1 MAGDL
6 KSLIVLAGQASMM
19 LVVFTIGLR
28 ARPADLAFAIR
39 RPRLLLRGIFAV
51 NIVVPAVAVALCL
64 LFPVDRAT
72 AAGLIIMAVS
82 PLAPLVPG
90 KMFKAGADEEFV
102 VGTYV
107 ALVLASLVM
116 VPLAVALV
124 AAMFGRHVTLPIS
137 TIASF
142 VGISILTPLIV
153 GVLTIVAYVVLIPIV
168 VLIIGASASKIGA
181 LLGDGT
187 LAVIILT
194 VLSALAAGYW
204 LGGPKAQHR
213 LALGQAAATRHPG
226 IAALIIK
233 RNFDDPR
240 VMLAVVLF
248 LLVSVVVTLVYQA
261 VLLKRIRGGEAAGGE
276 RPCETS

>member
-1 MAGDL
+1 
-6 KSLIVLAGQASMM
+6 
-19 LVVFTIGLR
+19 
-28 ARPADLAFAIR
+28 
-39 RPRLLLRGIFAV
+39 
-51 NIVVPAVAVALCL
+51 
-64 LFPVDRAT
+64 
-72 AAGLIIMAVS
+72 
-82 PLAPLVPG
+82 
-90 KMFKAGADEEFV
+90 
-102 VGTYV
+102 
-107 ALVLASLVM
+107 
-116 VPLAVALV
+116 
-124 AAMFGRHVTLPIS
+124 VTLPIS

-153 GVLTIVAYVVLIPIV
+153 GVVVGALWPRAVNNAARILTIVAYVVLIPIV